1 MLQKYVDGLAAQ
13 KRIQLSWISVVE
25 GCGVGCLDV
34 YLLHLVSA
42 GRLVDVLVYKSE
54 LDELKNRPGCERLEF
69 KIQAALSTLSK

>member
-42 GRLVDVLVYKSE
+42 GRLVDVLVYQSE
-54 LDELKNRPGCERLEF
+54 LDELQNCPGCERLEF
-69 KIQAALSTLSK
+69 KIQAALSRLAQ